1 MALGIKPLV
10 DFVFKRVFG
19 SAEHTLPLLALL
31 QAILAPDQ
39 RIVQVEI
46 RTPQSSIKRVVSHGD
61 TETRRCMKTTSVLP
75 LWIVRFIC
83 TKISGRD
90 CSKQCMR

>member
-1 MALGIKPLV
+1 MALGIKPII
-10 DFVFKRVFG
+10 DFAFKRIFG
-19 SAEHTLPLLALL
+19 SAEYTLPLLALL

-46 RTPQSSIKRVVSHGD
+46 RTPRSSIKRVVSHGD
-61 TETRRCMKTTSVLP
+61 TETRRCTRTTSALP

-83 TKISGRD
+83 TKISGRG
-90 CSKQCMR
+90 CSKQCRR